1 MRGSKVHE
9 LAIVSLVL
17 GILSFINLF
26 GLEKALLAVI
36 VGVIALRRI
45 AAPESTLKGEG
56 FAAGGIV
63 LGGISAVVSVLFIM
77 RIIQFIQ
84 QNPELLKSFLEKG
97 ASLKGIY

>member
-9 LAIVSLVL
+9 LAIISLVL

-36 VGVIALRRI
+36 LGIIALRRI
-45 AAPESTLKGEG
+45 AAPESTAKGEG

-63 LGGISAVVSVLFIM
+63 LGAISAVLSISFIFKG
-77 RIIQFIQ
+77 IQFIQ
-84 QNPELLKSFLEKG
+84 QHPELIKSFIEKAG
-97 ASLKGIY
+97 QP

>member
-9 LAIVSLVL
+9 LAIISLVV

-36 VGVIALRRI
+36 LGIIALRRI
-45 AAPESTLKGEG
+45 AAPESTAKGEG

-63 LGGISAVVSVLFIM
+63 LGGVSAIASVFLITKVM
-77 RIIQFIQ
+77 QFIQ
-84 QNPELLKSFLEKG
+84 QHSELIRSFLEKSG
-97 ASLKGIY
+97 QP